1 MNQIL
6 ATENSKKEQKSNN
19 IQENNYEP
27 IQEFED
33 YNEPI
38 NNFESTY
45 EPPTYSDDN
54 NYFDMNQGYQSNNSY
69 SNKPKKGTDTKKIII
84 IFAIIII
91 VFGLAIGGVVAFKMI
106 KDNIIKNATPEVSI
120 EEVEGNAK
128 ISAYCKKGIAKVTY
142 YWNEEEKIEI
152 PSTGEN
158 VEKLVELPRGE
169 NTLTVIV
176 VDSEGNE
183 TPYTKSFSYYKDKEK
198 PTIDLVFDE
207 ETVSLQ
213 ITATDETEIAQLTY
227 QWWEMIYDEDEE
239 KEVEGEMILE
249 KTIYPDEEG
258 ALTIEKSIE
267 VQRGKTRLK
276 IIAEDASGNTCVEE
290 KPFNGVKEP
299 EIECIVNKNNG
310 YLYMIVS
317 HDMGI
322 QKIEYLING
331 EEFTFDDT
339 LDSYEEEKQLVRRK
353 VPLIEGENEIKIT
366 VYSIEEPEKTK
377 TLEETYTYTSEE

>member
-54 NYFDMNQGYQSNNSY
+54 NYFDINQGYQSNNSY

-207 ETVSLQ
+207 ETVSLR
-213 ITATDETEIAQLTY
+213 IAL
-227 QWWEMIYDEDEE
+227 
-239 KEVEGEMILE
+239 
-249 KTIYPDEEG
+249 
-258 ALTIEKSIE
+258 
-267 VQRGKTRLK
+267 
-276 IIAEDASGNTCVEE
+276 
-290 KPFNGVKEP
+290 
-299 EIECIVNKNNG
+299 
-310 YLYMIVS
+310 
-317 HDMGI
+317 
-322 QKIEYLING
+322 
-331 EEFTFDDT
+331 
-339 LDSYEEEKQLVRRK
+339 
-353 VPLIEGENEIKIT
+353 PL
-366 VYSIEEPEKTK
+366 
-377 TLEETYTYTSEE
+377 